1 MKRASENREAEN
13 ADFQQV
19 VMDQRITQEILR
31 KALERMQSVYSFLQ
45 QPGGPHTATS
55 ATDTD
60 PGSGPVRFANNKGKN
75 AGGAKVV
82 RMIESIISDSKKLEG
97 EAIRGEQDSQTAYEN

>member
-13 ADFQQV
+13 ADFQQAV
-19 VMDQRITQEILR
+19 TDQRITQQILQ

-45 QPGGPHTATS
+45 QPGGPHIQTS
-55 ATDTD
+55 GTDTD
-60 PGSGPVRFANNKGKN
+60 PGNGPARFKDNAQKK

-82 RMIESIISDSKKLEG
+82 RMIETIISDSKALEG
-97 EAIRGEQDSQTAYEN
+97 EAI